1 MMSPSSF
8 FFYFLPVRSG
18 LTGILFLLVGS
29 FLVLNGCKSKS
40 DDQPKPTNTDYQVV
54 IRLNA
59 KANGAPV
66 LMDRTWFVNPNQDSV
81 LARSFSFFISNIK
94 LTDTI
99 TGATWSEADSY
110 HLVNFVTDS
119 SYVNLKLKGVPQSGK
134 FNRLSYA
141 IGVDQAANSSS
152 AFLGKGDL
160 VQGTGMD
167 WNWTDG
173 WKFLLLEGR
182 FKDVS
187 ANTKGDLVYHIGFN
201 NNYRSVNRSLA
212 RVGDLVPTKGSRQI
226 LNADVNLPQL
236 FTGNPLVDVATNNN
250 EMGNNAFTNKIA
262 DNYASNGFIQLVSLQ
277 QQNF

>member
-1 MMSPSSF
+1 MSPRPIYSQCLSARFALTSILSLLLSS
-8 FFYFLPVRSG
+8 
-18 LTGILFLLVGS
+18 LV
-29 FLVLNGCKSKS
+29 VLSGCKTKS
-40 DDQPKPTNTDYQVV
+40 DDQPTPTNTDYQVV

-99 TGATWSEADSY
+99 SGATWSEADSY
-110 HLVNFVTDS
+110 HLVNFVSDS
-119 SYVNLKLKGVPQSGK
+119 SYVNIKLKGVPQSGK
-134 FNRLSYA
+134 FNKISYA

-187 ANTKGDLVYHIGFN
+187 TNTRGDLVYHIGFN
-201 NNYRSVNRSLA
+201 TNYRTVTRSLTTL
-212 RVGDLVPTKGSRQI
+212 GDLVPTKGSRQTI
-226 LNADVNLPQL
+226 ITDVNLPQL
-236 FTGNPLVDVATNNN
+236 FAGNPLVDVATNNN
-250 EMGNNAFTNKIA
+250 EMGNNTFTRQIA
-262 DNYASNGFIQLVSLQ
+262 DNYASKAFIQFVSLQ
-277 QQNF
+277 QQTY